1 MRFSRSPEIAFPA
14 TSISSFF
21 LFFAY
26 LCYKANT
33 FKGSRSLNLKASPFC
48 ITFVLYVITKV
59 FKIKKLNYGEKTLV
73 KLNSFPNINFDL
85 VF

>member
-1 MRFSRSPEIAFPA
+1 MRFSRSPEIAFPV

-21 LFFAY
+21 FFAF

-48 ITFVLYVITKV
+48 ITFVLNVITKV
-59 FKIKKLNYGEKTLV
+59 FKIKKLNYREKKKTS
-73 KLNSFPNINFDL
+73 KI
-85 VF
+85 